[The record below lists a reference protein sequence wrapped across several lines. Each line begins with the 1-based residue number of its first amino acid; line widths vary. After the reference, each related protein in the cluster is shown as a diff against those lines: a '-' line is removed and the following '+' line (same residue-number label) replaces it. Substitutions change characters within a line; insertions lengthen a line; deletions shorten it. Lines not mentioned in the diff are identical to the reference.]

1 MPEQVTTYLFTQ
13 GILGVVCVALI
24 YVCIKLYNKTE
35 KLQAEKDL
43 IQREK
48 EALIEAR
55 RLDSVQSVK
64 DYATIV
70 QDNTQ
75 TNALLG
81 AKIEAVKAT
90 GDN

>member
-1 MPEQVTTYLFTQ
+1 MPEEAVSYLLTQ
-13 GILGVVCVALI
+13 GVLGFACLILGWVV
-24 YVCIKLYNKTE
+24 IKLYNKTE

-43 IQREK
+43 LQREK

>member
-1 MPEQVTTYLFTQ
+1 MDQISTYLFTQ
-13 GILGVVCVALI
+13 GVLGVAVFVLGW
-24 YVCIKLYNKTE
+24 VCIKLYNKTE

>member
-1 MPEQVTTYLFTQ
+1 MDDPISTYLFTQ
-13 GILGVVCVALI
+13 GVLGFACFILGW
-24 YVCIKLYNKTE
+24 VCIKLYNKTE

>member
-1 MPEQVTTYLFTQ
+1 MDQISTYLFTQ
-13 GILGVVCVALI
+13 GVLGVAVFVLGW
-24 YVCIKLYNKTE
+24 VCIKLYNKTE

-75 TNALLG
+75 TNALLS